1 MKKKAFALTMAAVM
15 AAASLAGCGS
25 AGEETTAAETAAET
39 TASGDEAEETTASE
53 DEAEADETE
62 AEAEGGEGGVLIM
75 ATNAEFEPWEYH
87 EGDGIVG
94 IDVEIAQAIADHL
107 GMELQIED
115 MAFDAIIP
123 SVVSGKADIGMAAI
137 SYDED
142 RAASVDFSENYA
154 SSSLVVLVA
163 ADSDIA
169 SADDLQGKLVGAQTG
184 TTGELTASEMVG
196 DSNVERYNSYFE
208 AVQSLLTG
216 KIDAVIIDGA
226 PAKVFLTQNEGAI
239 KQVGDALSEESYAIV
254 TAKGNTELMDQ
265 INDAIGELQESGEI
279 DTIMNKYIP
288 AE

>member
-1 MKKKAFALTMAAVM
+1 MKKKVFALTMAAVM
-15 AAASLAGCGS
+15 AAASMAGCGS
-25 AGEETTAAETAAET
+25 SAQETTAAATEAESTETAGEQ
-39 TASGDEAEETTASE
+39 SS
-53 DEAEADETE
+53 EAEAASES
-62 AEAEGGEGGVLIM
+62 EGGVLIM
-75 ATNAEFEPWEYH
+75 ATNAEFDPWEYH
-87 EGDGIVG
+87 EGDEIVG
-94 IDVEIAQAIADHL
+94 IDVEIAQAIADKL

-142 RAASVDFSENYA
+142 RAASVNFSDDYA
-154 SSSLVVLVA
+154 SSSLVVLVTEE
-163 ADSDIA
+163 SDIA
-169 SADDLQGKLVGAQTG
+169 SEADLEGKLVGAQTG
-184 TTGELTASEMVG
+184 TTGELKASEIAG

-226 PAKVFLTQNEGAI
+226 PAKVFLSQNEGKI
-239 KQVGDALSEESYAIV
+239 KQVGEALSNESYAVV
-254 TAKGNTELMDQ
+254 TAKENTELLEK
-265 INDAIGELQESGEI
+265 INGAIKELQESGEI